1 MDKQLSMI
9 KKYLMDRDTIAY
21 IHENEIVLIKHEP
34 NREGE
39 DCIFEYRLDYQTGRC
54 LQKRRVPTDEL
65 APEAFDGWHKYFQH
79 LAQTMLRRES
89 AETRKNVS
97 LEALENTGMAS
108 APSAEQEYIAILK
121 HVEDTDEEH
130 DPRARNYQNALQI
143 LNTVLNEKQRRWY
156 LMSVCGNMSARMIA
170 QKEGCAHTTV
180 ARGLKVIDKKIKK
193 FLQTH

>member
-9 KKYLMDRDTIAY
+9 KKYFKNQDTIAY
-21 IHENEIVLIKHEP
+21 VHENEIILLKLES
-34 NREGE
+34 GE
-39 DCIFEYRLDYQTGRC
+39 DGSAIVVEYILDCRTKRC
-54 LQKRRVPTDEL
+54 LGKRNIPADEL
-65 APEAFDGWHKYFQH
+65 APEEFEFWRNYFEA
-79 LAQTMLRRES
+79 LTQTMLNGES
-89 AETRKNVS
+89 RETRKNVS
-97 LEALENTGMAS
+97 LDALENTVMAS
-108 APSAEQEYIAILK
+108 APSAEQEYLAFL
-121 HVEDTDEEH
+121 ECLEESEKGC
-130 DPRARNYQNALQI
+130 DPRTRDYQNALRI

>member
-21 IHENEIVLIKHEP
+21 IHENEIILIKHEP

-79 LAQTMLRRES
+79 LTQTMLRRES
-89 AETRKNVS
+89 AETR
-97 LEALENTGMAS
+97 
-108 APSAEQEYIAILK
+108 IILV
-121 HVEDTDEEH
+121 HFY
-130 DPRARNYQNALQI
+130 R
-143 LNTVLNEKQRRWY
+143 EKKKPTLTSKTCY
-156 LMSVCGNMSARMIA
+156 
-170 QKEGCAHTTV
+170 
-180 ARGLKVIDKKIKK
+180 DKI
-193 FLQTH
+193 